1 MAGGGGGAEQAD
13 AAGDDALEGLA
24 GFGVMGEGGVL
35 DALLDLVAFDL
46 GAFFRR
52 NRLVDVGGHGIV
64 RKYIHT
70 NLPLVTIRLW
80 HKKSFVSAIC
90 YLGPEGTFSHILARQ
105 HFRKGAVL
113 VASPTIEGVFDHVLE
128 AEENIGLVPIE
139 NSSGGTVYDTADS
152 LIRSAGRIYIRE
164 ELALDIRIALL
175 GHRGT
180 PPTTVYS
187 HFTQIKHHTPWL
199 KERYP
204 KAKMKAVTSTA
215 LAAQKAVAS
224 RNAAALASPGVA
236 EIYPLEIL
244 EIPEAG
250 GVANQTHFFVI
261 GRTPLSKEPTARV
274 KTALI
279 AALPNVCGSLHTF
292 LGPFARQKVS
302 LSRIVSR
309 PVPGKPRTYV
319 FFIEIDG
326 GPADAK
332 VARALARAAKAAESM
347 TVLGTYPARRRYKS

>member
-1 MAGGGGGAEQAD
+1 MW
-13 AAGDDALEGLA
+13 L
-24 GFGVMGEGGVL
+24 
-35 DALLDLVAFDL
+35 
-46 GAFFRR
+46 
-52 NRLVDVGGHGIV
+52 
-64 RKYIHT
+64 
-70 NLPLVTIRLW
+70 
-80 HKKSFVSAIC
+80 KKGFVSSIC

-105 HFRKGAVL
+105 YFRGKSSL

-128 AEENIGLVPIE
+128 AEGNMGLVPIE

-152 LIRSAGRIYIRE
+152 LIRSAGRISIRE

-175 GHRGT
+175 GHEGVE
-180 PPTTVYS
+180 PKTVYS

-199 KERYP
+199 KEHYP

-224 RNAAALASPGVA
+224 RTSAALASPGVA
-236 EIYPLEIL
+236 DIYPLKVL
-244 EIPEAG
+244 QIPDAG
-250 GVANQTHFFVI
+250 GGANQTHFYVI
-261 GRTPLSKEPTARV
+261 GREPLAKVPAVKT

-319 FFIEIDG
+319 FLIEIDG
-326 GPADAK
+326 GPAEEP
-332 VARALARAAKAAESM
+332 VARALDRAAKAAESM
-347 TVLGTYPARRRYKS
+347 TILGTYPARRRYKS